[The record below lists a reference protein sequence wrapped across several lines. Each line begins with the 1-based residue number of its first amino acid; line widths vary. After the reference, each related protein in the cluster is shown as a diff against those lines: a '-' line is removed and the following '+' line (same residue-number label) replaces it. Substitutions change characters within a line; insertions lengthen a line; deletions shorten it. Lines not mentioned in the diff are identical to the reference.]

1 MSLLNEEQNNTWT
14 RKIAE
19 FQDKH
24 PGYTVIYLTLTGS
37 KMYGLDTEKSDT
49 DIKGIFIPSKRD
61 LFLKKVEDV
70 FSFNTQKV
78 AKNTAE
84 DIDFTL
90 FSIHHFL
97 QRFQK
102 SEANAVEIFFSMFR
116 EDIILIESKESLII
130 RDYLKAIPNKIDIT
144 PFIRFGES
152 FLKRTKNN
160 GDKPMSHALRL
171 SYHALELFETNHI
184 TFPIHP
190 EWKEEIMRVKL
201 GQVDLIDTIRLI
213 QSNIDKVEADKNHQ
227 PYSLDEFLLSFYQ

>member
-1 MSLLNEEQNNTWT
+1 MSLLNEEQNNTWSK
-14 RKIAE
+14 KIAE
-19 FQDKH
+19 FHDKH
-24 PGYTVIYLTLTGS
+24 PGYKVIYLTITGS

-61 LFLKKVEDV
+61 LFLQKVDDV
-70 FSFNTQKV
+70 FSFNTQKTM
-78 AKNTAE
+78 KNTSE

-116 EDIILIESKESLII
+116 DDIILIQSEESLII
-130 RDYLKAIPNKIDIT
+130 KNYLNDIPTKIDIT

-152 FLKRTKNN
+152 FLKKTKNN
-160 GDKPMSHALRL
+160 GDKPLSHALRL

-190 EWKEEIMRVKL
+190 EWKEQIMKVKL
-201 GQVDLIDTIRLI
+201 GQVEFIDTIKMI
-213 QSNIDKVEADKNHQ
+213 QLNIDKVEPEDYEQ
-227 PYSLDEFLLSFYQ
+227 YSLNDLLLSFYQ